1 MISNNRIKEI
11 CDLYYKD
18 VYRYCFSFVK
28 KVTDSQD
35 LTQETFKFLIE
46 KAPELQDKNI
56 KAWLYSVALIKI
68 KQYSNNKSSL
78 PTNISFDVRDDR
90 MLFDEDEF
98 YTIEDA
104 ISQYLYDDERID
116 TEKQKVLD
124 LLTEKERKLYEEAY
138 VKKKKHSEIAH
149 DKGVSEISINVQTY
163 RLRKKIRAIVKGIV
177 DYCLMIFIN

>member
-1 MISNNRIKEI
+1 MISNDRIKEI

-28 KVTDSQD
+28 KVADSQD
-35 LTQETFKFLIE
+35 ITQETFKFLIE
-46 KAPELQDKNI
+46 KAPKLQDKNI

-68 KQYSNNKSSL
+68 KQYSNNKSAQPS
-78 PTNISFDVRDDR
+78 NIPFNDQDDR
-90 MLFDEDEF
+90 MLFDEDDL

-116 TEKQKVLD
+116 VEKQKVLD
-124 LLTEKERKLYEEAY
+124 LLTEKERELYEEAY
-138 VKKKKHSEIAH
+138 VKKKKYSEIAH

-163 RLRKKIRAIVKGIV
+163 RLRNKIRTIVKGIF
-177 DYCLMIFIN
+177 DFCLMIFIN